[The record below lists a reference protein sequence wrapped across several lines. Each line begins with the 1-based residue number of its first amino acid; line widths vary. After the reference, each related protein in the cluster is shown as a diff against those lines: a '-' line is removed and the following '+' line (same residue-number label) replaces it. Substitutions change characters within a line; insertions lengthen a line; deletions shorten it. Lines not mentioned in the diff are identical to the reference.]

1 MMAKRKDKTAEKV
14 KQIFN
19 SVNTHNRIQW
29 EYINQ
34 KGYDFA
40 NDNQL
45 TEAERSSLEQQ
56 GMPTFTINRIT
67 PVVEMLNFYATA
79 SNPRWQ
85 AVATEGSDSDVAAV
99 FSDMADYIWYNSDAN
114 TLYANAIN
122 DSITKS
128 VGYMMVSV
136 DHDQDHGMGEVV
148 LKQPEPFDLFVDPKS
163 RDMLFKDASYI
174 MIRKVLPKKHLIS
187 IYPEYKNKINSANGD
202 NENMYDLSEKSYG
215 SGLKDFGYKDIHSSE
230 AIDPDSSEHDDLIE
244 CYEMYEKEKIS
255 YMNVFYRVP
264 PNEEQMAKAKKQVAI
279 EMQALQ
285 EELSVQLLEQQQQME
300 QAVQEG
306 KMLPERFELEMKKAQ
321 EMMENQL
328 KSAEME
334 MTSRIVEQNS
344 IVTNQIVT
352 KKEFEI
358 MQADEEFQ
366 KYIVEAVSFYQSKIK
381 YTKVIG
387 DKTLFSTYMP
397 SNITEYPIVPF
408 HFKWTGT
415 PFPISA
421 VSPLIGKQR
430 ELNKAHQIMVH
441 NASLGSSLRYLY
453 EEGGID
459 TDYWEKYSSSPGALL
474 PIRPGAATPTPI
486 QPMPLSNAFFSIVQ
500 EGKGDMEYLAGIYSS
515 MMGDTGKQSDTYR
528 GMLAM
533 DEYGTR
539 RVKQWLRNSIEP
551 GLKQLGLII
560 MQYSQSLYTAEK
572 VFRVVQPNN
581 IKEDREQQINI
592 PIYNDYGDVIGK
604 YNDYATAKFD
614 IRIISGSTLPV
625 NRWAYLEE
633 LKQLLNLGVVDDIAV
648 LAETDIRNKERIVE
662 RKSLYSQLQGQISN
676 QDEEIKDLTGTV
688 ETLERQLVQAGIKGK
703 VMQAE
708 MEITKKKEQE
718 KAAVVVEANKVKD
731 GVKNQQQSLKNAV
744 ANEEAKLQSGI
755 QNIVNQA
762 QQAATKTKDRAD
774 AEAKNT
780 VANAMLESKLIKN
793 NVGNNE

>member
-1 MMAKRKDKTAEKV
+1 MAKRQDKTAQRV
-14 KQIFN
+14 QRIFN
-19 SVNTHNRIQW
+19 SINTHTRAQW

-34 KGYDFA
+34 KGFDFS

-45 TEAERSSLEQQ
+45 SEEERIVLEEQ

-79 SNPRWQ
+79 NNPRWQ
-85 AVATEGSDSDVAAV
+85 AVASEGSDTDVAAL
-99 FSDMADYIWYNSDAN
+99 FADLSDYIWYNSDAS

-128 VGYMMVSV
+128 IGYLMVGI

-148 LKQPEPFDLFVDPKS
+148 IKQPEPFDIFVDPKS
-163 RDMLFKDASYI
+163 RDMLFQDASYI
-174 MIRKVLPKKHLIS
+174 MTRKILPRKHLIS
-187 IYPEYKNKINSANGD
+187 LYPEYKRQINNANTD
-202 NENMYDLSEKSYG
+202 NNNMYDMSEKSYD
-215 SGLKDFGYKDIHSSE
+215 SAVKDFAYKDIDSTESV
-230 AIDPDSSEHDDLIE
+230 DPSTGEYDDLIE
-244 CYEMYEKEKIS
+244 CYELYEKEKLLYYNI
-255 YMNVFYRVP
+255 FFRIP
-264 PNEEQMAKAKKQVAI
+264 PDEEQISKAKEQVAF
-279 EMQALQ
+279 EMQKIQQ
-285 EELSVQLLEQQQQME
+285 EMQVEFLEQQQQMQ

-306 KMLPERFELEMKKAQ
+306 KMLPERFELEVKKLQ
-321 EMMENQL
+321 EMQQQQL
-328 KSAEME
+328 VAAEQSM
-334 MTSRIVEQNS
+334 MSRIVEQSS
-344 IVTNQIVT
+344 IIDNQIVT
-352 KKEFEI
+352 EKEYKLMI
-358 MQADEEFQ
+358 KDEDFT
-366 KYIVEAVSFYQSKIK
+366 KHLVEAISFYQPRIK
-381 YTKVIG
+381 FTKVVG
-387 DKTLFSTYMP
+387 DKTLYEKYLP
-397 SNITEYPIVPF
+397 ANITEYPIVPF

-486 QPMPLSNAFFSIVQ
+486 QPAPLSNAFFSIVQ

-515 MMGDTGKQSDTYR
+515 MMGDTNRQADTYR

-539 RVKQWLRNSIEP
+539 RVKQWLNNCIEP
-551 GLKQLGLII
+551 GLKQLGTVI

-581 IKEDREQQINI
+581 IKESKEVSMNV
-592 PIYNDYGDVIGK
+592 PIYNDYGEVIGK
-604 YNDYATAKFD
+604 FNDYATAKFD
-614 IRIISGSTLPV
+614 IRIVSGSTLPV

-633 LKQLLNLGVVDDIAV
+633 LKQLLNLGVIDDIAV
-648 LAETDIRNKERIVE
+648 LAETDIRNKENIVK
-662 RKSLYSQLQGQISN
+662 RKSMYAQMQSQLSSM
-676 QDEEIKDLTGTV
+676 EEALKDKEGAI

-718 KAAVVVEANKVKD
+718 KANVTVEANKM
-731 GVKNQQQSLKNAV
+731 KNNAMTQQQMLKNAV
-744 ANEEAKLQSGI
+744 NNEQEKAKIRAQELMGRMQLSAQSVQDQANLDA
-755 QNIVNQA
+755 QA
-762 QQAATKTKDRAD
+762 TR
-774 AEAKNT
+774 
-780 VANAMLESKLIKN
+780 ANAALESKQRK
-793 NVGNNE
+793 NVGNDQ

>member
-1 MMAKRKDKTAEKV
+1 MAKRTDKKAQKI
-14 KQIFN
+14 KRIFEA
-19 SVNTHNRIQW
+19 VNTHNRIQW

-34 KGYDFA
+34 KGFDFS

-45 TEAERSSLEQQ
+45 TESERTSLEQQ

-79 SNPRWQ
+79 NSPRWQ
-85 AVATEGSDSDVAAV
+85 AVASEGSDTNTAAV
-99 FSDMADYIWYNSDAN
+99 FSDMADYIWYNSDGS

-128 VGYMMVSV
+128 IGYMMVSV
-136 DHDQDHGMGEVV
+136 DHNQDHGMGEVI
-148 LKQPEPFDLFVDPKS
+148 LQQPDPFDLFVDPKS

-174 MIRKVLPKKHLIS
+174 LIRKVLPKKHLIS
-187 IYPEYKNKINSANGD
+187 IYPEYANKIKKANAD

-215 SGLKDFGYKDIHSSE
+215 TGLKDFGYKDIVSSE
-230 AIDPDSSEHDDLIE
+230 SIDPDTSEHDDLIE
-244 CYEMYEKEKIS
+244 CYELYEKEKIP
-255 YMNVFYRVP
+255 YVNLFYRIP
-264 PNEEQMAKAKKQVAI
+264 PNPEQIKKAQAQVELEMAKLA
-279 EMQALQ
+279 
-285 EELSVQLLEQQQQME
+285 EELQVRLLEQQADMQK
-300 QAVQEG
+300 AVEEE
-306 KMLPERFELEMKKAQ
+306 KMLPERFQLEMKKAA
-321 EMMENQL
+321 EAMKRQL
-328 KSAEME
+328 EETEKTAF
-334 MTSRIVEQNS
+334 SRIIEQTS
-344 IVTNQIVT
+344 IIDNQMIT
-352 KKEFEI
+352 KAEYEV
-358 MQADEEFQ
+358 MQKDESFN
-366 KYIVEAVSFYQSKIK
+366 KYIVEAVEFYQNKIK
-381 YTKVIG
+381 YTKVVG
-387 DKTLFSTYMP
+387 DSSLYEKYLP
-397 SNITEYPIVPF
+397 SNITEYPVVPF

-415 PFPISA
+415 PFPIIA

-474 PIRPGAATPTPI
+474 PIRPGSATPTPI
-486 QPMPLSNAFFSIVQ
+486 QPAPLLNAFFSIVQ

-515 MMGDTGKQSDTYR
+515 MMGDTNRQADTYR

-581 IKEDREQQINI
+581 IKDTKEVQINV
-592 PIYNDYGDVIGK
+592 PIYNDFGDVISK
-604 YNDYATAKFD
+604 FNDYATAKFD
-614 IRIISGSTLPV
+614 VRIVSGSTLPV

-633 LKQLLNLGVVDDIAV
+633 LKQLLNLGVVDDVAV
-648 LAETDIRNKERIVE
+648 LAETDIRNKENIMK
-662 RKSLYSQLQGQISN
+662 RKSIYSQLQGQVAN
-676 QDEEIKDLTGTV
+676 QDEQIKDLTGTI

-718 KAAVVVEANKVKD
+718 KAAVTVEAGKM
-731 GVKNQQQSLKNAV
+731 KNVAKTQQDVLKEAV
-744 ANEEAKLQSGI
+744 ANEKAKMALATQHTL
-755 QNIVNQA
+755 NQA
-762 QQAATKTKDRAD
+762 QIAK
-774 AEAKNT
+774 KNT
-780 VANAMLESKLIKN
+780 EDKANLKAQATMAGAQLASQASKN
-793 NVGNNE
+793 NVGNEE